1 MPSAL
6 PLARTRTTHIALA
19 LGTVVVGLAVH
30 LTGAGLPPAARDIV
44 GDALWAAMMLWWVS
58 ALAPDAPLAGRA
70 AVALGI
76 CFAVEWSQLHQSP
89 GLDAFRRTRIGH
101 LLLGSGFDPRDF
113 AAYSAGVLAAAAID
127 RVVGYGKARRSRPA
141 C

>member
-1 MPSAL
+1 MPTA
-6 PLARTRTTHIALA
+6 PPFARSRTSYIALA
-19 LGTVVVGLAVH
+19 LGTVVVGLVVH

-44 GDALWAAMMLWWVS
+44 GDALWAAMILWWVS
-58 ALAPDAPLAGRA
+58 ALAPDSPLVARA

-76 CFAVEWSQLHQSP
+76 CFAVEWSQLYQSP

-113 AAYSAGVLAAAAID
+113 AAYSAGVLAASAID
-127 RVVGYGKARRSRPA
+127 RVVGYGKARRQSA
-141 C
+141 A